1 MTPARL
7 PLALL
12 LAACAGQPD
21 PQPVPVLVTC
31 ERSPA
36 PDAPVFIPFC
46 TVEDMQALTLELEIC
61 TVKLD
66 ACRYGDR

>member
-21 PQPVPVLVTC
+21 PQPVPVLVPC
-31 ERSPA
+31 ERSP
-36 PDAPVFIPFC
+36 PPEVQPVPFC
-46 TVEDMQALTLELEIC
+46 TVEDMRGLVGELEIC
-61 TVKLD
+61 AVKLD

>member
-1 MTPARL
+1 
-7 PLALL
+7 
-12 LAACAGQPD
+12 
-21 PQPVPVLVTC
+21 VPVLVPC